1 MHMLLPFVGQ
11 VLSTFLLFH
20 STLGE
25 NLLKPFLLSEPICS
39 NIIYIYANQYS
50 FGYSYLQFG
59 KKKLVDRFIIRL
71 TSLRH
76 LFLRSAWQQKR
87 QQSLPIRGLAAA
99 GTGNGCGC
107 VCVLASSAA
116 NATVAGKMQLQLQQ
130 MQ

>member
-25 NLLKPFLLSEPICS
+25 NLLKPFNHLYYLSEPICS

-59 KKKLVDRFIIRL
+59 KKKLVDRFII
-71 TSLRH
+71 TSY
-76 LFLRSAWQQKR
+76 
-87 QQSLPIRGLAAA
+87 I
-99 GTGNGCGC
+99 T
-107 VCVLASSAA
+107 
-116 NATVAGKMQLQLQQ
+116 
-130 MQ
+130 